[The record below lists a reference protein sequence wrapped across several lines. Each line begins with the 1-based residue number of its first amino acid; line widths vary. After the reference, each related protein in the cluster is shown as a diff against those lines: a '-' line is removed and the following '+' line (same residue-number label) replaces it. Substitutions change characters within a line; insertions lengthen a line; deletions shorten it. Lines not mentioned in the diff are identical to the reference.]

1 MTDAL
6 HRLQQQVLPVARAH
20 ADAVDR
26 EARFPAETFEA
37 LKAHR
42 LMGALIPTEFGGDG
56 LSLRQMAELCAA
68 LGQACS
74 SSALIYAMHHIK
86 VSSLVAHGPGSAW
99 HEDFMR
105 RVCHDQLLLG
115 SATTEGGGI
124 GGDLRSSICAVER
137 HGSGDDE
144 TFTLRKDATVISYGL
159 QSDAILI
166 TARRDAESPASD
178 QVMVVAEQHQYTLTP
193 TGGWNT
199 LGMRGTCSEG
209 FALDVKAPARQIFPQ
224 PFAEIA
230 AQSMLGTTHVLWG
243 SVWFGMATEAAQRA
257 HAMVKADTKRRGHV
271 MGPGVY
277 PTPGMARLAE
287 VTTAVQA
294 MKGAILGGIDRLE
307 RALKQPDQ
315 LESVSFLADM
325 NTLKVNTS
333 QSVVDILN
341 RCMLVCGLPG
351 YRNDTPY
358 SLGRLLRDAHSAPL
372 MISNDRILT
381 NTANLSLMNRFNSQ
395 L

>member
-1 MTDAL
+1 MTAAL
-6 HRLQQQVLPVARAH
+6 ERLKTHVLPVARAH

-26 EARFPAETFEA
+26 EGRFPTETFAA
-37 LKAHR
+37 LKAQR
-42 LMGALIPTEFGGDG
+42 LMGVLIPQEHAGEGM
-56 LSLRQMAELCAA
+56 SLREVAALCSA

-86 VSSLVAHGPGSAW
+86 VSSLVSHSADSAW
-99 HEDFMR
+99 HQGFMR
-105 RVCHDQLLLG
+105 RVSEEQMLLG

-124 GGDLRSSICAVER
+124 GGDLRNSICAVQR
-137 HGSGDDE
+137 QGSGDAQ
-144 TFTLRKDATVISYGL
+144 TFTLEKDATVISYGA

-166 TARRDAESPASD
+166 TARRSVDSPSSD
-178 QVMVVAEQHQYTLTP
+178 QVMVVADHTQYQLTR
-193 TGGWNT
+193 TGSWDT

-209 FALDVKAPARQIFPQ
+209 FAIRVQAPASQIFPLS
-224 PFAEIA
+224 FGEIA
-230 AQSMLGTTHVLWG
+230 AQSMLGTTHVLWAG
-243 SVWFGMATEAAQRA
+243 VWYGMAVEAANRA
-257 HAMVKADTKRRGHV
+257 HATVKAEVKRRGHV
-271 MGPGVY
+271 SGPGVY
-277 PTPGMARLAE
+277 PMPGMARLAE
-287 VTTAVQA
+287 ITAAVQA

-307 RALKQPDQ
+307 QAQADPPQ
-315 LESVSFLADM
+315 LETVGFLADM

-333 QSVVDILN
+333 QAVVDILN

-351 YRNDTPY
+351 YRNDTSN

-381 NTANLSLMNRFNSQ
+381 NTANLSLMHKFSAE